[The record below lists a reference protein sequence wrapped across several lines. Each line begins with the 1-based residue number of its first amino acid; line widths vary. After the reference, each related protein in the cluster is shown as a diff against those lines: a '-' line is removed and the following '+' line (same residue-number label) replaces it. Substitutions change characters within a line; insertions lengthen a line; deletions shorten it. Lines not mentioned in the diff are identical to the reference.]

1 MGLKVFNTLSR
12 SIEPFVPLN
21 PAGKKV
27 GIYCCGPT
35 VHDFAHIGNFRTFVF
50 ADIVRRYLTFRGFD
64 VRHVMNITDVED
76 KIIRRVNES
85 GKSLAE
91 FTGEFEQ
98 AFFADLEALGC
109 QMPHDRPRAT
119 AFIGP
124 IIRLIKKLESTDIA
138 YKANDGSVY
147 FSIDKYRE
155 AGNKYGQLLNIN
167 LDEMRPGERVSSD
180 EYEKESIADFALW
193 KARVPEDGEVFWDSP
208 WGEGRPGWHIECSA
222 MSLKHFGEQFD
233 IHGGGHDLRFPH
245 HEAEIFQSECCTG
258 KEPLVQYWMHNG
270 FVNIDGE
277 KMSKSLGNFW
287 TVREALENYDPLV
300 LRHALL
306 NAHYRSPIDL
316 TEQLLEDA
324 KGHHAKLV
332 EAYGHA
338 LVIIEQAKKA
348 GMQEA
353 PRLPQADVA
362 SPDFLTS
369 KLGLLEKLLQ
379 EAAIA
384 MDDDF
389 NSRQALAKVSN
400 GARLIPQILNSEDID
415 ERDTAAF
422 AMYAIDWLEEF
433 AGRVLGLLPA
443 KDVAM
448 AVHDPSLD
456 PARQAI
462 KDQVEQLLA
471 RRAIARA
478 AKDWDSADEIR
489 DALAEMGVSVKDTP
503 DGVVWTLD

>member
-1 MGLKVFNTLSR
+1 MALHVYDTRTREKRLFETARTGEVDMY
-12 SIEPFVPLN
+12 VC
-21 PAGKKV
+21 
-27 GIYCCGPT
+27 GITPYSPSHLGHARCYIAFDLVHRWLEASGWT
-35 VHDFAHIGNFRTFVF
+35 VNYVQNFT
-50 ADIVRRYLTFRGFD
+50 DID
-64 VRHVMNITDVED
+64 D
-76 KIIRRVNES
+76 KIIKVATEEGIDFLEVANRNIADYYEVMDELNVLRADHYPRVTEVIPEIIVMVQKLIDKEHAYVAEDGVWFSIASAPEKYGMLTGQSIDAVKAGAGGRVEES
-85 GKSLAE
+85 GKR
-91 FTGEFEQ
+91 
-98 AFFADLEALGC
+98 D
-109 QMPHDRPRAT
+109 H
-119 AFIGP
+119 
-124 IIRLIKKLESTDIA
+124 K
-138 YKANDGSVY
+138 
-147 FSIDKYRE
+147 
-155 AGNKYGQLLNIN
+155 
-167 LDEMRPGERVSSD
+167 
-180 EYEKESIADFALW
+180 DFALW
-193 KARVPEDGEVFWDSP
+193 KVAKPGEPSWPSP
-208 WGEGRPGWHIECSA
+208 WGDGRPGWHIECSA

-324 KGHHAKLV
+324 KGHHTKLV

-338 LVIIEQAKKA
+338 LVITEQAKKA

-362 SPDFLTS
+362 SPDFLSS

-400 GARLIPQILNSEDID
+400 GARLIPQILNNEEID

-433 AGRVLGLLPA
+433 AGRVLGLLPSEE
-443 KDVAM
+443 VAM

>member
-1 MGLKVFNTLSR
+1 
-12 SIEPFVPLN
+12 
-21 PAGKKV
+21 
-27 GIYCCGPT
+27 
-35 VHDFAHIGNFRTFVF
+35 
-50 ADIVRRYLTFRGFD
+50 
-64 VRHVMNITDVED
+64 
-76 KIIRRVNES
+76 
-85 GKSLAE
+85 
-91 FTGEFEQ
+91 
-98 AFFADLEALGC
+98 
-109 QMPHDRPRAT
+109 
-119 AFIGP
+119 
-124 IIRLIKKLESTDIA
+124 
-138 YKANDGSVY
+138 
-147 FSIDKYRE
+147 
-155 AGNKYGQLLNIN
+155 
-167 LDEMRPGERVSSD
+167 
-180 EYEKESIADFALW
+180 
-193 KARVPEDGEVFWDSP
+193 
-208 WGEGRPGWHIECSA
+208 
-222 MSLKHFGEQFD
+222 
-233 IHGGGHDLRFPH
+233 
-245 HEAEIFQSECCTG
+245 
-258 KEPLVQYWMHNG
+258 
-270 FVNIDGE
+270 
-277 KMSKSLGNFW
+277 MSKSLGNFW

-324 KGHHAKLV
+324 KGHHTKLV

-338 LVIIEQAKKA
+338 LVITEQAKKA

-353 PRLPQADVA
+353 PRLPQSDVA
-362 SPDFLTS
+362 SPDFLSS

-400 GARLIPQILNSEDID
+400 GARLIPQILNNEEID

-433 AGRVLGLLPA
+433 AGRVLGLLPSEE
-443 KDVAM
+443 VAM

>member
-1 MGLKVFNTLSR
+1 
-12 SIEPFVPLN
+12 
-21 PAGKKV
+21 
-27 GIYCCGPT
+27 
-35 VHDFAHIGNFRTFVF
+35 
-50 ADIVRRYLTFRGFD
+50 
-64 VRHVMNITDVED
+64 
-76 KIIRRVNES
+76 
-85 GKSLAE
+85 
-91 FTGEFEQ
+91 
-98 AFFADLEALGC
+98 
-109 QMPHDRPRAT
+109 
-119 AFIGP
+119 
-124 IIRLIKKLESTDIA
+124 
-138 YKANDGSVY
+138 
-147 FSIDKYRE
+147 
-155 AGNKYGQLLNIN
+155 
-167 LDEMRPGERVSSD
+167 
-180 EYEKESIADFALW
+180 
-193 KARVPEDGEVFWDSP
+193 
-208 WGEGRPGWHIECSA
+208 
-222 MSLKHFGEQFD
+222 
-233 IHGGGHDLRFPH
+233 
-245 HEAEIFQSECCTG
+245 
-258 KEPLVQYWMHNG
+258 MHNG

-287 TVREALENYDPLV
+287 TISEALENYDPLV

-324 KGHHAKLV
+324 KGHHVKLV

-338 LVIIEQAKKA
+338 LVVTGQAKKA

-362 SPDFLTS
+362 SADFLSS

-389 NSRQALAKVSN
+389 NSRQALAKISN
-400 GARLIPQILNSEDID
+400 GARLIPQILNSEEID

-433 AGRVLGLLPA
+433 AGSVLGLLPD

-462 KDQVEQLLA
+462 KDEVEQLLA

-489 DALAEMGVSVKDTP
+489 DALTAMGVSVKDTP
-503 DGVVWTLD
+503 DGVVWSLEKSNG